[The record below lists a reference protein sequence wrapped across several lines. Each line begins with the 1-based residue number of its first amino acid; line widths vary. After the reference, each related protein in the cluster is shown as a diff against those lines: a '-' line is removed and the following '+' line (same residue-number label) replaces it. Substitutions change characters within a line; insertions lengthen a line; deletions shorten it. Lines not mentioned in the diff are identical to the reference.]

1 MSKEATTIE
10 NKMNVDDEVIRE
22 KAIPETSIPETSI
35 PETSI
40 PETSILERE
49 QVASTEPLMDEEE
62 NIK

>member
-1 MSKEATTIE
+1 MSKEAMTIE

-22 KAIPETSIPETSI
+22 KAIPETST